1 MSQAPAAKRNERH
14 YYPTPKQ
21 ELALGCPC
29 KTIFFGGSRGGGKSH
44 CCRFK
49 IMQHAQ
55 LYGKNAR
62 MIFMRRSL
70 RELEQFI
77 DKCKIMFDGIAAW
90 KEQKKRFEFING
102 AVCEFNYLEGE
113 SVHNYQGA
121 EFTLIILDEV
131 GQFDSYDDVKLL
143 KGCLRSASGVPCQLF
158 MTGNPGGRLHN
169 ILKSEFIDPAPQ
181 GMIPIM
187 DTDPNGRELGT
198 YRVYIPSTLF
208 ENPHLLENDPEY
220 ISNLLQVGSPEM
232 VRAWIKGDWNIISGG
247 AFDKLFDRD
256 IHVIRP
262 FRIPSSWR
270 VVECYDDGL
279 TKPAAAVW
287 FAISDGSD
295 FLLPNGERR
304 SSIRGDVFV
313 IAELYF
319 WTGKP
324 NEGTAESIQSKAE
337 KIKRKEQALHYEIS
351 QRIADSAIFSSKTH
365 SAADEFMENGV
376 AFDRCSK
383 APGSRI
389 QAASLFRNALM
400 GALTRTGKPG
410 IFFFSTC
417 INCIRTIPTLPR
429 DRQNPDDVD
438 SKAEDH
444 CLHGDTIIH
453 TLEYGSVPIRELVG
467 KTGHCMTAGGYFTKF
482 NNCKCFQHDAEMVEI
497 VTVDNLRIVCTAEH
511 RILTD
516 THNYA
521 EAKEWMSKSFRK
533 HNRISTVK
541 RFTSAENI
549 SSMTEKVC
557 TVPYGSSTSDQFLTE
572 RLSTT
577 SAKTKLITASTI
589 SRLLQVTE
597 STPGF
602 TKFST
607 TNLQCRKNASKPQKT
622 GINRKREENGTSFIT
637 SVTAPIKCTEHSKA
651 LASFAEKLLFPES
664 RTQNSVAHT
673 TQQNTAGCPASMMSK
688 ERALSVEASL
698 LATNICTVKPAPKI
712 ASVSSTVKSIR
723 VLKEKSDAFCLTTDV
738 THSIVVNDGILVS
751 NCYDCISYL
760 LLSDYDAR
768 PQVCTA
774 GND

>member
-1 MSQAPAAKRNERH
+1 MATSPKSRTESKRNERH

-21 ELALGCPC
+21 EIALGCPC

-77 DKCKIMFDGIAAW
+77 DQCKIMFDGIATW

-102 AVCEFNYLEGE
+102 AICEFNYLEGE

-143 KGCLRSASGVPCQLF
+143 KGCLRSAAGVPCQLF

-169 ILKSEFIDPAPQ
+169 ILKAEFIDPAPQ
-181 GMIPIM
+181 GMVPIM

-262 FRIPSSWR
+262 FRIPASWR
-270 VVECYDDGL
+270 IVECYDDGL
-279 TKPAAAVW
+279 TKPAAALW

-295 FLLPNGERR
+295 YHLPNGERR
-304 SSIRGDVFV
+304 SSIRGDVFI

-337 KIKRKEQALHYEIS
+337 KIKRKEKALGYEIS
-351 QRIADSAIFSSKTH
+351 QRIADSAIFSTKAH

-376 AFDRCSK
+376 AFDRCNK
-383 APGSRI
+383 APGTRI

-444 CLHGDTIIH
+444 C
-453 TLEYGSVPIRELVG
+453 
-467 KTGHCMTAGGYFTKF
+467 
-482 NNCKCFQHDAEMVEI
+482 
-497 VTVDNLRIVCTAEH
+497 
-511 RILTD
+511 
-516 THNYA
+516 
-521 EAKEWMSKSFRK
+521 
-533 HNRISTVK
+533 
-541 RFTSAENI
+541 
-549 SSMTEKVC
+549 
-557 TVPYGSSTSDQFLTE
+557 
-572 RLSTT
+572 
-577 SAKTKLITASTI
+577 
-589 SRLLQVTE
+589 
-597 STPGF
+597 
-602 TKFST
+602 
-607 TNLQCRKNASKPQKT
+607 
-622 GINRKREENGTSFIT
+622 
-637 SVTAPIKCTEHSKA
+637 
-651 LASFAEKLLFPES
+651 
-664 RTQNSVAHT
+664 
-673 TQQNTAGCPASMMSK
+673 
-688 ERALSVEASL
+688 
-698 LATNICTVKPAPKI
+698 
-712 ASVSSTVKSIR
+712 
-723 VLKEKSDAFCLTTDV
+723 
-738 THSIVVNDGILVS
+738 
-751 NCYDCISYL
+751 YDCISYL

-768 PQVCTA
+768 PQVRAA
-774 GND
+774 GNY